1 MASAASRS
9 GVWLVFLLWIAFAL
23 NYVDR
28 QMVYSIV
35 PALKA
40 DLRFTDV
47 QLGLTGSVFAWVYS
61 LSMPVAGRLSD
72 TMRRDRMI
80 VASLL
85 LWSAATLGCGLSA
98 SVLAF
103 LIWRAVMGVTE
114 SLYYPA
120 ALGALAEAHSG
131 ATRSRAMGIHQSA
144 QLAGIVAGGSY
155 GGWMADH
162 AGWRAGFLIAA
173 AAGMIY
179 SLVLLKKLPPSQA
192 PRCPKATG
200 SWTGA
205 LHLFRGR
212 CYLAISAAFFAFC
225 SMLWIFYAWLPSFL
239 YERHHLSM
247 AESGFQATVF
257 VQTSCGIGVLLGSAL
272 ADRLSKSVPAARLYI
287 TAAGVLL
294 CAPFGY
300 FTFALHSLTWAIICS
315 AGYGGFSGLAVANVF
330 AAAYDIIAPA
340 RFGLGAGILNMT
352 GGIAATVMIYLAG
365 LLKSTIGFAG
375 LLSWV
380 AAGCVAT
387 SLILAWAA
395 ASSFG
400 EESARRL
407 TA

>member
-1 MASAASRS
+1 M
-9 GVWLVFLLWIAFAL
+9 WLVFFLWIAFAL

-28 QMVYSIV
+28 QMVYSIF

-61 LSMPVAGRLSD
+61 LSMPIAGRLSD

-80 VASLL
+80 VASLV

-98 SVLAF
+98 SVLVF
-103 LIWRAVMGVTE
+103 LLWRAVMGITE

-120 ALGALAEAHSG
+120 ALGVLAEAHSG
-131 ATRSRAMGIHQSA
+131 ATRSKAMGIHQSA

-162 AGWRAGFLIAA
+162 AGWRAGFLLAA
-173 AAGMIY
+173 AAGMLY
-179 SLVLLKKLPPSQA
+179 SLVLLKKLPASQA
-192 PRCPKATG
+192 PREHKSG
-200 SWTGA
+200 SPLRGA
-205 LHLFRGR
+205 LALFRGR

-225 SMLWIFYAWLPSFL
+225 SMLWIFYAWLPAFL
-239 YERHHLSM
+239 YERYHLSM

-257 VQTSCGIGVLLGSAL
+257 VQASCGVGVVIGGAL
-272 ADRLSKSVPAARLYI
+272 ADHLSKRIPAARFYI
-287 TAAGVLL
+287 AAAGILL

-300 FTFALHSLTWAIICS
+300 LTFALHSLTWATICS
-315 AGYGGFSGLAVANVF
+315 AGYGGFSGLTVANVF

-340 RFGLGAGILNMT
+340 RFGLGAGVLNMI

-365 LLKSTIGFAG
+365 LLKSSIGFAG
-375 LLSWV
+375 LLGWV

-387 SLILAWAA
+387 SLLLVWVAL
-395 ASSFG
+395 SSFDK
-400 EESARRL
+400 ESTRRL
-407 TA
+407 TG